1 MTATE
6 LNPAPAGAPE
16 AATTATP
23 MPDGPSL
30 LETILAHGRLARDA
44 GQRAQARDQI
54 GAFVDQILAGE
65 MRASTDT
72 QAMIH
77 GRIARIDALLSR
89 GLNAILHHGDFQRL
103 EASWRGLNDLV
114 KRSETGPALKLKVL
128 NASKEDLRKD
138 ALRASEPDQTALF
151 KKVYEEEFGVFG
163 GSPFGALVGD
173 YEFSRTSQDIA
184 TLESVARVA
193 AAAHAPF
200 IAAASPQ
207 L

>member
-1 MTATE
+1 MTTTE
-6 LNPAPAGAPE
+6 LVPAPAGAPE

-23 MPDGPSL
+23 MSDGPSFL
-30 LETILAHGRLARDA
+30 DTILAQGRLDRDA

-65 MRASTDT
+65 IRVSTDT

-89 GLNAILHHGDFQRL
+89 GLNAILHHAEFQKL

-114 KRSETGPALKLKVL
+114 RRSETGPSLKLKVL

-151 KKVYEEEFGVFG
+151 KKVYEEEFG
-163 GSPFGALVGD
+163 
-173 YEFSRTSQDIA
+173 
-184 TLESVARVA
+184 
-193 AAAHAPF
+193 
-200 IAAASPQ
+200 
-207 L
+207 